1 MKNLKLK
8 NEAPERLDKVLAELL
23 DVSRSKIVKMIEA
36 GDVLVDGEKATKKT
50 PVSSENK
57 IQYHIE
63 KPKRE
68 FFKKQATVELDV
80 IYEDDDVLVVNKPA
94 GLLVHPTEISTDTTL
109 KDALVARNRKVKK
122 VGEDENRAGIV
133 HRLDKFTSGVLIT
146 AKTQKGY
153 DHLKAQ
159 FKERKT
165 TKNYTALVHG
175 KMPRPHDTITL
186 PIARAKSTG
195 KMAARPESQGGKSAI
210 TNYDVTEQFP
220 HHALLDVNIETGRT
234 NQIRAHMFAIKHPI
248 VGDPLY
254 KQRDQKL
261 MNIDRIFL
269 HARELTITLPNGE
282 EKTFTAP
289 LPAELEDVLK
299 SIPRI

>member
-1 MKNLKLK
+1 MKTLKLK
-8 NEAPERLDKVLAELL
+8 NEAPERLDKAIASIL
-23 DVSRSKIVKMIEA
+23 DLSRSKIVKMIES
-36 GDVLVDGEKATKKT
+36 GDVLIDGEKTSKKMLVT
-50 PVSSENK
+50 SENK

-63 KPKRE
+63 KPKTKL
-68 FFKKQATVELDV
+68 FAKQPTIELNV
-80 IYEDDDVLVVNKPA
+80 LYEDDDVLVVNKPA

-109 KDALVARNRKVKK
+109 RDALVARNRKVKK
-122 VGEDENRAGIV
+122 VGDDEKRAGIV

-146 AKTQKGY
+146 AKTQKAFE
-153 DHLKAQ
+153 HLKEQ

-165 TKNYTALVHG
+165 TKKYTALVHG
-175 KMPRPHDTITL
+175 EMPRPHDTITL
-186 PIARAKSTG
+186 TIGRAKSTG

-210 TNYDVTEQFP
+210 THYDVIEQFP
-220 HHALLDVNIETGRT
+220 HHALLDIRIETGRT
-234 NQIRAHMFAIKHPI
+234 NQIRAHMYAIKHPI

-269 HARELTITLPNGE
+269 HARELTITLPTGE

-289 LPAELEDVLK
+289 LPNKLKEVLEA
-299 SIPRI
+299 IPKI